1 MATTSIWAVKGWLG
15 KVVLYI
21 YAASRLDFLRPE
33 SGESP
38 TALQPKTPAKSTPE
52 RG

>member
-21 YAASRLDFLRPE
+21 ETRTRRIIRNSI
-33 SGESP
+33 
-38 TALQPKTPAKSTPE
+38 AK
-52 RG
+52 RN